1 MASSV
6 LAIAIEY
13 LGGQS
18 SRAGP
23 GVPRGSGDPPHY
35 MKNDPIERALAA
47 LDEIPLHTAEGR
59 KQIEKALDA
68 KFNLVVAKAA
78 RIAGN
83 AHWLEIT
90 GKLVTSFQRMIEA
103 ADKGCV
109 AKTAI
114 ARALHALE
122 YDGADFFIA
131 GMRHR
136 QPEAVW
142 GGSEDSAVDLRAVCA
157 MGLAGST
164 CFYKLR
170 ELVNLLVDSEWR
182 ARAGAVRAIA
192 TVGSD
197 AASLL
202 LRLKALSGDEEPN
215 VTADCF
221 IGLLGIDGAE
231 AVPLVASFAGNKGDA
246 REAAILALGESKR
259 EDAVEALKELFGRT
273 PDPEGR
279 RCILLAL
286 ATSRTETAKTFLS
299 ELVRSD
305 NPRTAALVGEVRAE
319 IENALRPR
327 EV

>member
-1 MASSV
+1 
-6 LAIAIEY
+6 
-13 LGGQS
+13 
-18 SRAGP
+18 
-23 GVPRGSGDPPHY
+23 
-35 MKNDPIERALAA
+35 MKNDLIEGALAA

-59 KQIEKALDA
+59 KLIEKALDA

-90 GKLVTSFQRMIEA
+90 GKLVTSFQRLLDA
-103 ADKGCV
+103 GNVADKGCV

-131 GMRHR
+131 GMKHR

-142 GGSEDSAVDLRAVCA
+142 GGSDDSAVDLRAVCA
-157 MGLAGST
+157 MGLAGSK

-170 ELVNLLVDSEWR
+170 ELVNLLVDQEWR

-197 AASLL
+197 AAALL

-246 REAAILALGESKR
+246 REAAILALGESRR
-259 EDAVEALKELFGRT
+259 EDAVEVLKELFGRT

-279 RCILLAL
+279 RCVLLAL
-286 ATSRTETAKTFLS
+286 ATSRTETAQAFLR

-305 NPRTAALVGEVRAE
+305 NARTAALVSEVRGE
-319 IENALRPR
+319 IENALRSR
-327 EV
+327 AI